1 MSTETAEPVSTG
13 VLDGAVE
20 EHSRDRQYV
29 LIALFLGALTLIEIA
44 TYAQPKFAA
53 WGWGDKAG
61 LITVL
66 MILMAVK
73 FWTVAYFF
81 MHLKFDK
88 AILTRVFY
96 AGLLLAVGVYVAI
109 LTMFNLWYPGH
120 P

>member
-1 MSTETAEPVSTG
+1 
-13 VLDGAVE
+13 VLV
-20 EHSRDRQYV
+20 
-29 LIALFLGALTLIEIA
+29 ALFLGALTLIEIA

-66 MILMAVK
+66 VILMAVK

-96 AGLLLAVGVYVAI
+96 AGLFLAVGVYVAI
-109 LTMFNLWYPGH
+109 LTMFNVWHPGQH
-120 P
+120 

>member
-13 VLDGAVE
+13 VIDGAVE

-44 TYAQPKFAA
+44 TYAKPKFAA